1 MVRFSAWGL
10 AIASAYMA
18 LACLP
23 SRRAL
28 LEADDAIDGAADAGC
43 IDKTGFGGR
52 GCFRCVPKTNDEL
65 LSACTS
71 ARFEAF
77 DNGARIAGFDPSD
90 PRPALPEA
98 GPPYPVFDAGLATQ
112 DAGAESLPPCP
123 LDSKP
128 NPVMIL
134 GATGFPMNTLARGMG
149 SHATIF
155 YQEEGSCRGVASIVI
170 GDPKLEGTIVY
181 YDATTGEP
189 TKCALREPHP
199 ADLTMSTL
207 SPETC
212 ASKSALPSTVVLPPD
227 VELFLG
233 PITVMNFAVPAGSP
247 ERVVSAEAAYRVYGF
262 GNGSGVAPWTDE
274 SFIFRRTQNSGNQ
287 TLTALSL
294 GLPVDAFRGRDSNG
308 STNMLYALQTSPS
321 PARTIGISSCE
332 IVDTNR
338 QFVKALA
345 YKHYGQPVGF
355 YPDSEVGSFDRRNVR
370 DGHYF
375 LWSSLH
381 VFVRTRGG
389 DPVAAVNPGL
399 DPDGSKA
406 ADRNAA
412 VGLLTLVMVS
422 RVPPPV
428 ASVDLL
434 TALKMLGNVPQCAM
448 RVTRRREGAPLEPFT
463 PERTCACAWEATSP
477 GSTPTGC
484 VPCTTDEVCPLSHP
498 RCSFGY
504 CE

>member
-1 MVRFSAWGL
+1 MVRRLF
-10 AIASAYMA
+10 AIAAA
-18 LACLP
+18 LAAALWIACLP
-23 SRRAL
+23 TRRVL
-28 LEADDAIDGAADAGC
+28 VENDDSIDGGC
-43 IDKTGFGGR
+43 IDTAGFDGR
-52 GCFRCVPKTNDEL
+52 GCFRCVPKTSEEL

-77 DNGARIAGFDPSD
+77 ENGARIAGFDPSD
-90 PRPALPEA
+90 PRPPVPQG
-98 GPPYPVFDAGLATQ
+98 GPTYPGFDAGVVTQ
-112 DAGAESLPPCP
+112 DAGADPPPCP
-123 LDSKP
+123 LDRKP
-128 NPVMIL
+128 NPVMVL
-134 GATGFPMNTLARGMG
+134 GATGFPMETLARAMG
-149 SHATIF
+149 THATIF

-170 GDPKLEGTIVY
+170 GEPKLQGTIVY
-181 YDATTGEP
+181 FDATTGAP
-189 TKCALREPHP
+189 IKCTLAEPHP

-212 ASKSALPSTVVLPPD
+212 GSKAGLPSTFALPPD
-227 VELFLG
+227 VEDFLG
-233 PITVMNFAVPAGSP
+233 PITVMNFAVPAASP
-247 ERVVSAEAAYRVYGF
+247 ERAISAEAAYRVYGF

-274 SFIFRRTQNSGNQ
+274 TFIFRRTPSSGNQ

-294 GLPVDAFRGRDSNG
+294 GLPVEAFRGRDSSG

-321 PARTIGISSCE
+321 PERTIGLSSCE

-355 YPDSEVGSFDRRNVR
+355 YPDSDVGSFDRRNVR

-375 LWSSLH
+375 LWSSLQ
-381 VFVRTRGG
+381 VFVRTKSG
-389 DPVAAVNPGL
+389 DPVAAVNPVL
-399 DPDGSKA
+399 DSDGAKRS
-406 ADRNAA
+406 AA
-412 VGLLTLVMVS
+412 VAKLLLVMVG
-422 RVPPPV
+422 RVPPPIP
-428 ASVDLL
+428 SVNLF

-463 PERTCACAWEATSP
+463 PEVACGCAWEATSP
-477 GSTPTGC
+477 GATPAGC
-484 VPCTTDEVCPLSHP
+484 IPCTNDGACPLSHP